1 MHVILGPIFGLI
13 DIVLGLFV
21 WLMILAVIMS
31 WLISFNVVNTTNR
44 VVAII
49 ADFLYRITE
58 PVLRPIRRLLPN
70 FGGLDISPI
79 VLLLVVWFIRDVL
92 RRLAFEIGV

>member
-1 MHVILGPIFGLI
+1 MNVILGPLFGLI

-21 WLMILAVIMS
+21 WRMILAVIMS

-58 PVLRPIRRLLPN
+58 PVLRPIRRMLPN

-79 VLLLVVWFIRDVL
+79 VLLLVIWFARDVL